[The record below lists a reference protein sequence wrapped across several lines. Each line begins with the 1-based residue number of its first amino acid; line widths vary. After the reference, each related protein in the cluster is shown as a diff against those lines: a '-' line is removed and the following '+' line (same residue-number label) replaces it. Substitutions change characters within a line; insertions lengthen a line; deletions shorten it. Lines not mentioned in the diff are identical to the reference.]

1 MNNIIPNIY
10 FYSKDL
16 NNDFELKKEQ
26 ILKENGDYIYIYLI
40 FCHQYNS
47 WYLGKQI
54 SLKYQF
60 VFNPDIKNV
69 YFYKE
74 QKQEEEN
81 KGDKYLYLKIIGII
95 ALCTIFGVLGIVFGK
110 KIYGMRK
117 KRANELSDDDFQY
130 ISENTENNDNSIEN
144 NNNA

>member
-1 MNNIIPNIY
+1 MNNIIPDIY

-16 NNDFELKKEQ
+16 NYDFELKKEQ

-74 QKQEEEN
+74 HKKEEKKDN
-81 KGDKYLYLKIIGII
+81 NYLYLKIIGIVI
-95 ALCTIFGVLGIVFGK
+95 LCAIFGVLGVVIGK

-117 KRANELSDDDFQY
+117 KRANELKDDDYDYF
-130 ISENTENNDNSIEN
+130 SENKENKINSIEN
-144 NNNA
+144 NNE